1 GTPQNFPVLAKRRAV
16 PVNQVKMLLIRD
28 ARDRVL
34 LVKRPPAGLWGGLW
48 GLPECTQQN
57 VRAWCHDHLGLDIR
71 PQKSWPAFRH
81 SFSHFHLDITPI
93 PARATG
99 YCERVMENGDSVWY
113 NVARPDARGLAAPVQ
128 KLLQQLGAR
137 RSFRKDT

>member
-1 GTPQNFPVLAKRRAV
+1 MELTIKK
-16 PVNQVKMLLIRD
+16 VNMLLSRD

-48 GLPECTQQN
+48 GLPECTQKN
-57 VRAWCHDHLGLDIR
+57 VRAWCHDHIGLDIR
-71 PQKSWPAFRH
+71 PQQAWPAFRH

-99 YCERVMENGDSVWY
+99 PCEGAMENGDSVWY
-113 NVARPDARGLAAPVQ
+113 NVTRPDARGLSADESRGRHP
-128 KLLQQLGAR
+128 GGHDGSDDRGSR
-137 RSFRKDT
+137 REGDANR